1 MTAAPNR
8 VEFPLIPWRD
18 LAPYLSVVVIEA
30 TADDPALTFGA
41 VVRELKNRPPAN
53 NKRRTSMVAAD
64 EAVATDR
71 RELEGLGTLDAAGV
85 DQLAGYINEVGAVPA
100 WLTEH
105 TDFLNTTYEL
115 GLVVRR
121 GNLIAVKPDD
131 RSAERFQK
139 WIDRSPRLAQRISPM
154 ILECTFLMGRAR
166 GLWLQ
171 SATGR
176 NTRQPDAK
184 TSVGIDLK
192 ETLNVFADSGY
203 SLGSARCELPADLE
217 LDQLKGTIGATI
229 RSSQL
234 WLRPMPTIGDFLA
247 TVCEI
252 FDLIEKVGAEEES
265 LIEAFPELARDVTD
279 LSEVHGAY
287 DVAATDVDHLPAA
300 DVAGEETYDAA
311 TILESAAIIVVPDSK
326 ATRFKLKIGLD
337 GVEGGVVSVTPK
349 PKPHGF
355 LLDIGP
361 VGSFSREEIAKPVLD
376 ALRSTDLLTVFY
388 ESGHVYS
395 RGRITKKN
403 TTIFPFKNWR
413 FSSFAGFDVEM
424 EKPFDHRAAKKIH
437 EFIGDAADR
446 SLFSWVLHNFSDGWL
461 ICDDGAGESADF
473 LQVDSEGTLR
483 FIHVKGADSS
493 SPGRGISAKAYEIVA
508 SQAAKNLVFMDKERL
523 AEHLRS
529 TDAPYKRSWAD
540 GTRETGRQDFIDML
554 LARTEENAREV
565 IIVQPHVLEEKHKAL
580 RAVEPGTKPPQDLL
594 RLQRLET
601 LLNSTRS
608 SVVNSNAELWVI
620 GSSDV

>member
-1 MTAAPNR
+1 MIDAPTR
-8 VEFPLIPWRD
+8 AELPLIPWRD

-41 VVRELKNRPPAN
+41 VVRELRKLPPAN
-53 NKRRTSMVAAD
+53 SKRRTKLVAAD
-64 EAVATDR
+64 EAAASEHR
-71 RELEGLGTLDAAGV
+71 QLEGLGTLIAAGV
-85 DQLAGYINEVGAVPA
+85 DQLAGYINEVGAVPS
-100 WLTEH
+100 WLSERTEL
-105 TDFLNTTYEL
+105 LNTTYEL

-121 GNLIAVKPDD
+121 GNLIAVKPDGP
-131 RSAERFQK
+131 SAERLQR
-139 WIDRSPRLAQRISPM
+139 WIDASPRLAQRISPL

-176 NTRQPDAK
+176 NARHPDAK

-217 LDQLKGTIGATI
+217 LDQLRGTIGATI

-234 WLRPMPTIGDFLA
+234 WLKPMSTIGDFLA
-247 TVCEI
+247 TVGEI
-252 FDLIEKVGAEEES
+252 FDLIKKVAAEEDS

-287 DVAATDVDHLPAA
+287 DVAAIDVDHLPAA

-311 TILESAAIIVVPDSK
+311 SILESAALIVMPDSRS
-326 ATRFKLKIGLD
+326 ARFKLKIGLD

-355 LLDIGP
+355 LLDIGQS
-361 VGSFSREEIAKPVLD
+361 GSFSRDAIAQPVLD

-403 TTIFPFKNWR
+403 TAIFPFKNWQFR
-413 FSSFAGFDVEM
+413 SFAGFDVET
-424 EKPFDHRAAKKIH
+424 EKPFDHRSTEKIH
-437 EFIGDAADR
+437 KSIGDPTDT
-446 SLFSWVLHNFSDGWL
+446 SLFGWVLENFSDGWL

-473 LQVDSEGTLR
+473 LQINAKGTLR
-483 FIHVKGADSS
+483 FIHVKGAESS
-493 SPGRGISAKAYEIVA
+493 SSGRGISAKSYEVVA
-508 SQAAKNLVFMDKERL
+508 GQAAKNLVFMEKERL

-529 TDAPYKRSWAD
+529 TDAPYKASWVD
-540 GTRETGRQDFIDML
+540 RVKVGDRREFIEML
-554 LARTEENAREV
+554 LARSEEDAREV
-565 IIVQPHVLEEKHKAL
+565 VIVQPHVLEKKHKAL
-580 RAVEPGTKPPQDLL
+580 RALEPGTKPPQDLL

-620 GSSDV
+620 SSSDK